1 MTEPSDLSILIIDPN
16 PRMRSSLQ
24 GTLSQAS
31 INRID
36 YASNAAAAVR
46 LLNAKSF
53 DIILCEY
60 ELGDGVSGQ
69 DGQQLLEDLRRNKL
83 IGASTIFIMLTSEA
97 VPSKVVGTAEL
108 TPADYILKPFTL
120 DLLGSRIARA
130 IERRRV
136 FMPAYQLLEQGRQQE
151 AIEACLAGE
160 ADNPRYG
167 ADFARLRAELHL
179 QLGQAEQAEQIYL
192 DAIGA
197 HGADWAHFG
206 LARALFAR
214 QRFDEARASLS
225 ELITRNPR
233 LMAAYDM
240 LAKTHEALGET
251 GAAQQ
256 VLEDAVSIS
265 PNVVQR
271 LRHLGGVA
279 QAAGD
284 IGAAERA
291 FRQVVT
297 KVKYSEFRDPE
308 DHLNLVKALVSKGDA
323 DQAGSVIRDLERT
336 SRGSPNVATCSAIA
350 AGLLLELNGNARGAA
365 NEFTL
370 AAETVGTAKGL
381 SSRLRVGL
389 MHNCLEH
396 QLDHAASNVVLSLMN
411 DADNAL
417 TVEQAG
423 GLFAQAGRPDLAREI
438 GVKVEQQVATM
449 MSEAAEKSRQGE
461 LREAVALLAR
471 AVRKMPANVDLLLTS
486 VEAILAQIN
495 AFGWEAPLAEQA
507 AEQMHTVARLD
518 PAQPALTALHE
529 GYARAQAKYGISTW
543 A

>member
-1 MTEPSDLSILIIDPN
+1 MAEPSDLSILIIDPN

-24 GTLSQAS
+24 ATLSQAS

-46 LLNAKSF
+46 LLNTRSF

-83 IGASTIFIMLTSEA
+83 IGPATIFIMLTAEA
-97 VPSKVVGTAEL
+97 VLSKVVGTAEL

-136 FMPAYQLLEQGRQQE
+136 FMPAYQWLEQGRQHE

-160 ADNPRYG
+160 SDNPRYS

-192 DAIGA
+192 DAISA

-214 QRFDEARASLS
+214 QRYQEARDSLS
-225 ELITRNPR
+225 ELISHNPR

-240 LAKTHEALGET
+240 LAKTHEALGDT
-251 GAAQQ
+251 GTAQQ
-256 VLEDAVSIS
+256 VLEDAVGIS
-265 PNVVQR
+265 PHVVRR

-297 KVKYSEFRDPE
+297 KAKYSEFRDPE

-350 AGLLLELNGNARGAA
+350 AGLLAELNGNRRGAA
-365 NEFTL
+365 DEFSV
-370 AAETVGTAKGL
+370 AADTVGTAKGL
-381 SSRLRVGL
+381 SSQLRVGL
-389 MHNCLEH
+389 MRKCLDH
-396 QLDHAASNVVLSLMN
+396 QLDHAASNVVLNLMN

-417 TVEQAG
+417 TVEQATV
-423 GLFAQAGRPDLAREI
+423 LFEQAGRADLAREI
-438 GVKVEQQVATM
+438 GVKVEQQVAAM
-449 MSEAAEKSRQGE
+449 VSEAAEKSRQGE

-507 AEQMHTVARLD
+507 TEQMQTVARLD
-518 PAQPALTALHE
+518 PAQPALAALHE